1 MTKAK
6 TRSAVEDP
14 RERYY
19 AERVR
24 AHSSG
29 NPHIHW
35 PSAEVV
41 FNLIY
46 TYDVVMAEIT
56 SALARFDLTPAGF
69 NVLKIL
75 RRAGAEG
82 SPLGE
87 LSKLLVVSKANVTG
101 LIDVLEKRGLIE
113 RVSEPS
119 DRRIRRAKI
128 TETGERLLDD
138 VIPEYY
144 PQLRAICSPLSA
156 SDMETLSELLTTLRD
171 GARRASAKRAD

>member
-1 MTKAK
+1 MIARTMPKK
-6 TRSAVEDP
+6 RPVEAVEDP

-24 AHSSG
+24 AHSRD
-29 NPHIHW
+29 NPDIHW

-46 TYDVVMAEIT
+46 TYDVVLAEVT
-56 SALARFDLTPAGF
+56 HALARFDLTPAGF

-75 RRAGAEG
+75 RRAGTEG
-82 SPLGE
+82 CPLGE

-113 RVSEPS
+113 RASERS
-119 DRRIRRAKI
+119 DRRIRLARI
-128 TETGERLLDD
+128 T
-138 VIPEYY
+138 
-144 PQLRAICSPLSA
+144 
-156 SDMETLSELLTTLRD
+156 
-171 GARRASAKRAD
+171 